1 MLDSLCMHHHVSGPE
16 GPHFKGRISSGLKA
30 AAPPLSTALWYANFF
45 IFCVELDL
53 NPFSR

>member
-1 MLDSLCMHHHVSGPE
+1 MLVCLCMHHVSGPE